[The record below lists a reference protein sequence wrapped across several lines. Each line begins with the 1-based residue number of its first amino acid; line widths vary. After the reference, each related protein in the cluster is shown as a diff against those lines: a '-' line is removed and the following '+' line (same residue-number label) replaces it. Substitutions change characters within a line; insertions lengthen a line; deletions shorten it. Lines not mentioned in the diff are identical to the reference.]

1 MMMEKVE
8 FQLVTTD
15 HLVDRLWFRDDD
27 DYKAGMNSAAVI
39 ASVMKIDVLSFILMS
54 NHVHFVLG
62 GSKERSLEF
71 INEYKRHHSAYLQKR
86 YGFKEYLRGNDA
98 DIQQVGREDES
109 LERAIAYVQMNSVA
123 ANICLHPT
131 GYPWGTGNSFFK
143 MKPTSFCIGRK
154 LSSMSGRAQ
163 KRLLR
168 SNQML
173 SPDLLVS
180 DGYVL
185 PESFVCV
192 QFVESVFKT
201 PARMNYFL
209 VNSSKAKRRLETE
222 DSDLPAFRDQSILSS
237 IPDLCHS
244 LFRQSRFTDLDWG
257 QQAEIAKQIKRRF
270 SAEIHQIVRVT
281 GVPYAEMA
289 RMLESI

>member
-1 MMMEKVE
+1 MEKVE

-27 DYKAGMNSAAVI
+27 DFKAGMNSAAVI
-39 ASVMKIDVLSFILMS
+39 ATVMKIDVLSFILMS
-54 NHVHFVLG
+54 NHVHFVL
-62 GSKERSLEF
+62 SDNKERSLKF

-98 DIQQVGREDES
+98 DVQQVAREDES

-143 MKPTSFCIGRK
+143 MKPTSCCIGIK

-168 SNQML
+168 SNQTV
-173 SPDLLVS
+173 SPDLLVT

-185 PESFVCV
+185 PDSFVCA
-192 QFVESVFKT
+192 QFVESVFRT

-222 DSDLPAFRDQSILSS
+222 DSNLPAFRDQSILAS
-237 IPDLCHS
+237 IPDLCYS
-244 LFRQSRFTDLDWG
+244 LFRQSHFTDLDWN

-270 SAEIHQIVRVT
+270 SADIHQIMRVT
-281 GVPYAEMA
+281 GVSYVEMA
-289 RMLESI
+289 KMLESI